1 MPKKLCSH
9 LLYQTFSKS
18 GDIHLREKAIKTG
31 GGITVYMK
39 EGITYLHL
47 NDLECDEIEAVWLE
61 ILVERG
67 NSFLIGIMY
76 CPLNTSKHL
85 QKFTNILL
93 TEVPNLLNNMSL
105 LNKETM
111 ILGDLKCNYLD
122 NKNNVLINNLF
133 KLRSYE
139 KIIKIATRITKDS

>member
-1 MPKKLCSH
+1 
-9 LLYQTFSKS
+9 
-18 GDIHLREKAIKTG
+18 
-31 GGITVYMK
+31 
-39 EGITYLHL
+39 
-47 NDLECDEIEAVWLE
+47 
-61 ILVERG
+61 
-67 NSFLIGIMY
+67 
-76 CPLNTSKHL
+76 
-85 QKFTNILL
+85 
-93 TEVPNLLNNMSL
+93 MSL

>member
-1 MPKKLCSH
+1 M
-9 LLYQTFSKS
+9 
-18 GDIHLREKAIKTG
+18 REKAIKTG

-76 CPLNTSKHL
+76 CPLNTSKYL

-93 TEVPNLLNNMSL
+93 TEVTNLLNNMSL